1 MLKAIR
7 NAGQSVTSYITDQDG
22 VVSPPHQKLHFQH
35 DARQKTLI
43 GGLISLGISIYVLNV
58 AYERGKQMLQYGD
71 PSMTSIEQGM
81 DQDEVGK
88 LKLNELSKPLLE
100 FFDSGFNSVDLEAE
114 NYK

>member
-1 MLKAIR
+1 
-7 NAGQSVTSYITDQDG
+7 
-22 VVSPPHQKLHFQH
+22 
-35 DARQKTLI
+35 
-43 GGLISLGISIYVLNV
+43 
-58 AYERGKQMLQYGD
+58 MLQYGD

-88 LKLNELSKPLLE
+88 LALTTLSKPLLE